1 MGDVAHNTRI
11 LRRMAHVSPWNKATL
26 RTWVLGAASGA
37 ALTYFGTQMSERSLD
52 ERAAKVHVIR
62 MAGTIGAGD
71 KPINLAAFKDELA
84 KAFKAPNTKAVVIEM
99 NSGGGSPAQSSLLNS
114 HITSMRAKHQ
124 LPVLCYCTDVCAS
137 GGYYIAAACDE
148 ILVLPSTIIGSIG
161 VIAMM
166 PGFVGAMKKL
176 GVEDRTVTSGASKQ
190 GDVPWQPSNPLALAK
205 KKVLMTELHEDFIEK
220 VKQGRAGKLDPAA
233 AASIAQSAGD
243 TDPSA
248 GLFDGSAYA
257 GATGVKLGFAD
268 GLYADMDEDLRL
280 RFGDDI
286 KIVTKKESTFEM
298 ILSRLPGTPA
308 NSAETTAAAF
318 VGAVSNEIE
327 SAIKGFR

>member
-1 MGDVAHNTRI
+1 MGNLVN
-11 LRRMAHVSPWNKATL
+11 MAHVSPWNKVTL
-26 RTWVLGAASGA
+26 RTWVLGAATGA
-37 ALTYFGTQMSERSLD
+37 ALTSFGYQMSERSLD

-62 MAGTIGAGD
+62 MAGIIAAD

-161 VIAMM
+161 VVAFM

-176 GVEDRTVTSGASKQ
+176 GVEDRTVASGASKQ

-243 TDPSA
+243 TDPAA

-268 GLYADMDEDLRL
+268 GLYADMDEDLRR

-286 KIVTKKESTFEM
+286 KIVTKKESTFEQ